1 MPKGEITMDKDQ
13 YLQMIDRQLEESLD
27 EMYDAEKK
35 YNESKAK
42 YEAINKMKESYI
54 KWIVGESS

>member
-35 YNESKAK
+35 YNEAKAK
-42 YEAINKMKESYI
+42 YDAINIMRESYI
-54 KWIVGESS
+54 KWVVEK